1 MSHGQPK
8 KMTALRKMLSDPKLF
23 YQKGQGT
30 SLLNTRTRGTT
41 CQRKGY
47 GYTHLTTR
55 LIPPPC
61 PPLCP
66 TVACL
71 WVIPRASRHTADAQV
86 ASSRRMRYQESDGS
100 RAAHSHLDQRP
111 SAPTR
116 GGQPICVP
124 QCLLLVEENSLAP
137 CLGSI
142 AKVRLSALGG
152 LFWWTIQEHIR
163 AGPERGVT
171 HAPGKA
177 WARGLASPVLAV
189 LSFACSRTTPL
200 EHSKV

>member
-1 MSHGQPK
+1 MTEEGLWLHPLNHTSDSSPMSP
-8 KMTALRKMLSDPKLF
+8 TLSHCGLSV
-23 YQKGQGT
+23 GHT
-30 SLLNTRTRGTT
+30 S
-41 CQRKGY
+41 
-47 GYTHLTTR
+47 
-55 LIPPPC
+55 
-61 PPLCP
+61 
-66 TVACL
+66 CL
-71 WVIPRASRHTADAQV
+71 PADAQV

-152 LFWWTIQEHIR
+152 IFWWTIQEHIR

-171 HAPGKA
+171 RAPGKA
-177 WARGLASPVLAV
+177 WARGLAPPVLAV